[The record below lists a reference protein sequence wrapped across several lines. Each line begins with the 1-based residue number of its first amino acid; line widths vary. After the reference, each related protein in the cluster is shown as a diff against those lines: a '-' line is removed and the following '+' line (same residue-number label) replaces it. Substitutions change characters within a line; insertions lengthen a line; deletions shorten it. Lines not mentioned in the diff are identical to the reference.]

1 MQISLLPILPQV
13 ILAVGGLLVYM
24 TGIRRTEKSR
34 AGFMVALLTLA
45 GCAAAA
51 ASGPPEGQT
60 VMGTGAFSG
69 FSRFFI
75 LLLSGIGFLS
85 ILLLR
90 HYAEARGFAGD
101 VLYGSLL
108 FAVLGMI
115 GVAET
120 QHWLIFFV
128 NFELL
133 SIALYILIA
142 VGKTGEDDYEAAVK
156 YFIMG
161 AVASGFLLFGI
172 ALFYAATGSLTI
184 SPLLAPVSRGTDI
197 YLVSLAT
204 VLILAGAGFKISLVP
219 FHLWTPDVYQGAPA
233 PITGFLATGAKIA
246 VIAFLLHLAAP
257 HAAPHPIFGPIL
269 WWLAALSILVGNIT
283 ALVQKQV
290 KRLLAYSSIAQMG
303 YVLMAIL
310 AGRELGQRAVLFY
323 AAAYA
328 LMDLGAFGALA
339 LLSEREEDLDE
350 LEGFRQ
356 LGFRYPGRATLLAV
370 SLLALAGMPPTAGFI
385 GKFLLFTAA
394 LQAGYT
400 WLALIAIGGAVIS
413 VFYYMKI
420 VVALYLQ
427 PGRTAPEKTPLG
439 WPAAAACICI
449 VTLLLW
455 LGSLPEPLLAII
467 DRLSQS
473 LS

>member
-1 MQISLLPILPQV
+1 MKISLLPVLPQV
-13 ILAVGGLLVYM
+13 ILACGGLLVYM
-24 TGIRRTEKSR
+24 TGIRRTEKSA
-34 AGFMVALLTLA
+34 AGFFLALLTLA

-51 ASGPPEGQT
+51 VSGSPSMQT
-60 VMGTGAFSG
+60 VMGTAAFSG

-75 LLLSGIGFLS
+75 LLLGGVGFLS
-85 ILLLR
+85 MLLIR
-90 HYAEARGFAGD
+90 HYAEARSFSAD
-101 VLYGSLL
+101 VLYGTML

-115 GVAET
+115 GVAGA
-120 QHWLIFFV
+120 QHWLIFFL

-133 SIALYILIA
+133 SLALYILIA
-142 VGKTGEDDYEAAVK
+142 VGKTDADSYEAAIK

-184 SPLLAPVSRGTDI
+184 APLLAPVSRGTDT
-197 YLVSLAT
+197 YLVALAT

-257 HAAPHPIFGPIL
+257 HVSPHPIFGPIL
-269 WWLAALSILVGNIT
+269 WWLAALTIIVGNLT
-283 ALVQKQV
+283 ALVQTSV
-290 KRLLAYSSIAQMG
+290 KRLLAYSSVAQMG
-303 YVLMAIL
+303 YLLMAIL
-310 AGRELGQRAVLFY
+310 AGRELGQQAVLFY
-323 AAAYA
+323 TAAYA

-339 LLSEREEDLDE
+339 LLSDKGEDLDQ
-350 LEGFRQ
+350 LDDFRQ
-356 LGFRYPGRATLLAV
+356 LGYRYPGRATVLTV
-370 SLLALAGMPPTAGFI
+370 SLLSLAGLPPTVGFL
-385 GKFLLFTAA
+385 GKFMIFTAA

-400 WLALIAIGGAVIS
+400 GLALIGIGGAIIS

-427 PGRTAPEKTPLG
+427 PARTTLKITPLG
-439 WPAAAACICI
+439 WPAAAAGTCI
-449 VTLLLW
+449 VALILW
-455 LGSLPEPLLAII
+455 LGTLPATLLTII
-467 DRLSQS
+467 DRISRS